1 MRFYSEIK
9 MSPRSHLVAIGA
21 MMLLLLS
28 ACSDYGERDNPF
40 DPGADNYYALSS
52 SIEDDESSSSVKENS
67 SSSIKQSSSSSAIR
81 NGDGNDG
88 SSSSVRQSSSSSKES
103 SSSSA
108 QFDYITTSM
117 VLYFTLTHYEQIVCT
132 MEGKGSKACDYSDAD
147 PRISFVISF
156 IQSNGKTTTYST
168 IDKLGKN
175 WFYRDNTGEWD
186 GRKTFTVT
194 VPAMTES
201 IKVCPTVVD
210 DDVIDDDV
218 MSSNDCYSVSDI
230 GLLDYHE
237 VIYQSDYNNEYCDLD
252 WEWYLS

>member
-1 MRFYSEIK
+1 MGFYSEIK
-9 MSPRSHLVAIGA
+9 MSPRSHLVAIGT

-52 SIEDDESSSSVKENS
+52 NIENDKSSSSVNGKSSSSVKQSSSSVILSGDSHEGS
-67 SSSIKQSSSSSAIR
+67 SSSIKQSSSSS
-81 NGDGNDG
+81 
-88 SSSSVRQSSSSSKES
+88 KEN

-117 VLYFTLTHYEQIVCT
+117 TLNFTLTHYEQIVCT

-201 IKVCPTVVD
+201 IKVCPTVD
-210 DDVIDDDV
+210 DDDAFSDDE
-218 MSSNDCYSVSDI
+218 MSSNDCYSVYDI
-230 GLLDYHE
+230 GQLGYHE
-237 VIYQSDYNNEYCDLD
+237 IIYQSDYNNEYCDLD